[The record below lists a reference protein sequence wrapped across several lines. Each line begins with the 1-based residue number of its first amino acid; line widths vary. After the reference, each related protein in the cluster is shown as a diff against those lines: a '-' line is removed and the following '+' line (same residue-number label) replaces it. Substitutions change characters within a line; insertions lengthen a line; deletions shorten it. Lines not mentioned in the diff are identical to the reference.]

1 MVCILSRIT
10 VCCGIKIE
18 RKEDGVRETR
28 LCGVDA
34 ESMASTN
41 EVEIIEA
48 EIAAKN
54 SHMITLMEDNLFNIA
69 DFYLLLGNTWGFNF
83 TFQEIEKQLHSA
95 IIVSGGDDAL
105 FALAAN
111 VSHCDACGTMGVGLP
126 KMLTCGGCKSF
137 RYCCR
142 NCQKKDWRNSHR
154 LICTKENIRRE
165 LFKTTEACV
174 NILTVSCIDWNTD
187 VMNSENSH
195 VQKKIKKSGCKDCV
209 YVPVYEDKRV
219 YYIPMPL
226 KILRYAKSIAAKDP
240 ALKSELEKLHI
251 TSKSSDYLVLLVP
264 TKGKNCSIM
273 VKETHVLLPW
283 ASK

>member
-1 MVCILSRIT
+1 MFRAENMSRA
-10 VCCGIKIE
+10 
-18 RKEDGVRETR
+18 DGF
-28 LCGVDA
+28 DA
-34 ESMASTN
+34 KMA
-41 EVEIIEA
+41 
-48 EIAAKN
+48 AAGCQV
-54 SHMITLMEDNLFNIA
+54 ITLLEDNLMNMTELYA
-69 DFYLLLGNTWGFNF
+69 LLAKISKDEFSPWDMR
-83 TFQEIEKQLHSA
+83 KQIQGA
-95 IIVSGGDDAL
+95 IVLPGDDDTVFGMA
-105 FALAAN
+105 
-111 VSHCDACGTMGVGLP
+111 SGMSQCDSCGAVRMGLP

-142 NCQKKDWRNSHR
+142 NCQKEDWRNSHR

-174 NILTVSCIDWNTD
+174 NILTVSCVDWNTD